1 MTQKKILK
9 PNATAAEIDKL
20 IFKADISDIKKNG
33 SSLEV
38 TIKNVDPENA
48 FGSQTKFGSKFVKFS
63 VDANADKNIIKN
75 MNEFFSVLGYKKMV
89 APSVIKEENEVNN
102 PETGKSERSYDVFA
116 DAYEGLTDEP
126 TKRSS
131 LCWWVTRRLTH

>member
-48 FGSQTKFGSKFVKFS
+48 FGSQTKFSSKFVKFS

-75 MNEFFSVLGYKKMV
+75 MNEFF
-89 APSVIKEENEVNN
+89 
-102 PETGKSERSYDVFA
+102 
-116 DAYEGLTDEP
+116 
-126 TKRSS
+126 
-131 LCWWVTRRLTH
+131 